1 MKNTRPRP
9 NALRAAA
16 LACGL
21 ALACCAAAP
30 AQRRDTGVW
39 DPSAKPKPKPAAKP
53 RPKPAAPRPQPAPR
67 ARPLDVQYRLLKVNG
82 DDSHVEVS
90 PVTVF
95 NGGDRL
101 RVAVKAEKDDGDV
114 YLFVIHQRG
123 PGQPG
128 SVYFPDTRV
137 GAQNHID
144 RGEELVFPSDCPGA
158 RTPAD
163 CSFEIDGARGQEFFT
178 LIFSRSE
185 SIPLIE
191 KAGEAGGTVS
201 AGALDAYVGGL
212 AQKLDAS
219 TRGDTVFARRFRNRN
234 PKSADMVVVRL
245 VLNKRG

>member
-1 MKNTRPRP
+1 MKNRRPHS
-9 NALRAAA
+9 NALRLAA

-21 ALACCAAAP
+21 VLACCAAA
-30 AQRRDTGVW
+30 ATQRRDTGVW

-53 RPKPAAPRPQPAPR
+53 RPKPAPPRPQPAPR
-67 ARPLDVQYRLLKVNG
+67 ARIRSVQYRLLKVNG
-82 DDSHVEVS
+82 NDSQIEVS

-101 RVAVKAEKDDGDV
+101 RVAVKADKDDDDV

-128 SVYFPDTRV
+128 NVYFPDTRV
-137 GAQNHID
+137 GAQNHINK
-144 RGEELVFPSDCPGA
+144 GEELVFPSDCSDA
-158 RTPAD
+158 STPAD
-163 CSFEIDGARGQEFFT
+163 CSFEIDGARGQELFT

-191 KAGEAGGTVS
+191 RAGADGGTVS
-201 AGALDAYVGGL
+201 AAALDAYVGGL
-212 AQKLDAS
+212 AQRLDMS
-219 TRGDTVFARRFRNRN
+219 THGDTVFARRFRNLN
-234 PKSADMVVVRL
+234 PKSADIVVVRL

>member
-1 MKNTRPRP
+1 MKKTRPNP
-9 NALRAAA
+9 NALRTAV

-21 ALACCAAAP
+21 ALACCAAAA

-39 DPSAKPKPKPAAKP
+39 DPSAKPKPKPTTKP
-53 RPKPAAPRPQPAPR
+53 RPKPSAPRPQPAPR
-67 ARPLDVQYRLLKVNG
+67 ARPLDVQYRLLKVNRNN
-82 DDSHVEVS
+82 SHVEVS

-101 RVAVKAEKDDGDV
+101 RLAVKAGKDDEDV

-123 PGQPG
+123 PTQPG

-144 RGEELVFPSDCPGA
+144 KGEELVFPSDCPDA
-158 RTPAD
+158 PTPAD
-163 CSFEIDGARGQEFFT
+163 CSFEIDGARGQELFT

-201 AGALDAYVGGL
+201 AAALDEYVGGL
-212 AQKLDAS
+212 AQKLDTS
-219 TRGDTVFARRFRNRN
+219 TRGDTVFARRFHNRN
-234 PKSADMVVVRL
+234 PKSAGVVVVRL
-245 VLNKRG
+245 VINKRG